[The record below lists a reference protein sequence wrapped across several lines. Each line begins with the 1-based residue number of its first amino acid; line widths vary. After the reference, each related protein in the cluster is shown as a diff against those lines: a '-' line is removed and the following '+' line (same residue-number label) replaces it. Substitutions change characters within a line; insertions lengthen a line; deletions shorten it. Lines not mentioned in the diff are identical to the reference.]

1 MVEYQLRN
9 ATPAD
14 LEAIVAIYN
23 TTIASRQVTADMEP
37 ISVADRNGWLEE
49 HQRIGHPIQVAIS
62 QNKVIAWFSFSTFY
76 DRPAY
81 QQTREI
87 SIYLA
92 EQVRGHGLGKKL
104 LADAE
109 KLAKEQ
115 NINVL
120 IGFIFSHNTPS
131 MKLFEHHGYQ
141 LWGELPKVA
150 KLDHTLYNLSILG
163 KRLD

>member
-1 MVEYQLRN
+1 MSEYQLRN
-9 ATPAD
+9 ATQDD
-14 LEAIVAIYN
+14 LETIVAIYN
-23 TTIASRQVTADMEP
+23 TTIVSRQVTADLEP
-37 ISVADRNGWLEE
+37 ITVADREGWLEE

-62 QNKVIAWFSFSTFY
+62 KGKIIAWFSFSTFY

-92 EQVRGHGLGKKL
+92 EQVRGQGLGKKL
-104 LADAE
+104 LSDAE
-109 KLAKEQ
+109 KLAKAQ

-120 IGFIFSHNTPS
+120 LGFIFSHNTPS

-141 LWGELPKVA
+141 RWGELPKIA
-150 KLDHTLYNLSILG
+150 KLDDTLCNLSILG